1 MNTNAYFCALK
12 NTIYPVKQLTLA
24 ILAVLTA
31 FARADASEA
40 TDVTFWLDSL
50 DAVLADSHRYNT
62 AKEEHITSIKT
73 RLAGSGDPEQR
84 YWVLRDLYRQY
95 SSYDSDSALLYSSL
109 AAAIASDCDR
119 RDWLDEIYLDRAY
132 ILSATGMLTEAAA
145 AVKAVEPT
153 RLSDRM
159 YIQYCETS
167 IFVQTHLDQYLG
179 TTDEELPYSRA
190 TFDMLTALCSDLP
203 MTDPRYYWFLGY
215 SSITSAE
222 KAAEAI
228 PVLEGY
234 MDGRDFNSRDDA
246 RYAWMLSQLYMQTDN
261 RDKRI
266 EWLARSA
273 IADIRTANKEIASLE
288 ELSLLLLE
296 NGDFEHANNY
306 ISYCIQC
313 AIAYKSRVRI
323 AQLADLQYRISN
335 ALQERSNHQ
344 SGQIVRYIV
353 FLVVILVLLS
363 LTLVLLWLQLRRL
376 KRNRAALHNANSS
389 LKMRVDELQ
398 DAREQLHAANESLV
412 SLYASV
418 KEDAHE
424 LAQTNEV
431 KEKYIAYVFEI
442 CSEYIGKLDDY
453 RKHINR
459 LIMAGR
465 FEQVREFT
473 KSPELSHAEVKELY
487 ANFDKIFLSL
497 YPGFIED
504 FNTLLRP
511 GEKIEPRQ
519 GELLNTEL
527 RIYALVRLG
536 LSDSTKIAKFLH
548 CSPQTVYNTRL
559 RVRNRSDIPRD
570 EFASR
575 VAALGKSVL

>member
-1 MNTNAYFCALK
+1 MK
-12 NTIYPVKQLTLA
+12 RLTFA
-24 ILAVLTA
+24 IITALTA
-31 FARADASEA
+31 FASAMAAEA
-40 TDVTFWLDSL
+40 GGVALWLDSL
-50 DAVLADSHRYNT
+50 DCVLADSHHFNE
-62 AKEEHITSIKT
+62 AKEEYIATIKGRLPNT
-73 RLAGSGDPEQR
+73 RGAEQR
-84 YWVLRDLYRQY
+84 YWVFRELYQQY
-95 SSYDSDSALLYSSL
+95 SSYDSDSALAYSNR
-109 AAAIASDCDR
+109 AATIASDLDR
-119 RDWLDEIYLDRAY
+119 YDWLDEIYLDRAY
-132 ILSATGMLTEAAA
+132 ILAATGMLTEAAA
-145 AVKAVEPT
+145 AVKAVEPR

-159 YIQYCETS
+159 YIYYCETR

-179 TTDEELPYSRA
+179 ATNDELPYSRA
-190 TFDMLTALCSDLP
+190 TYDMLEALCSDLP
-203 MTDPRYYWFLGY
+203 MTDPQYYWFLGY
-215 SSITSAE
+215 SSMSSAH

-228 PVLEGY
+228 PVLERF
-234 MDGRDFNSRDDA
+234 MEGRNFNSRDDA
-246 RYAWMLSQLYMQTDN
+246 KYAWMLSSLYMVNDN
-261 RDKRI
+261 LDKRI

-273 IADIRTANKEIASLE
+273 IADIRSANKEIASLE
-288 ELSLLLLE
+288 ELSLLLLDS
-296 NGDFEHANNY
+296 GDLEHANNY

-323 AQLADLQYRISN
+323 AQLADLQYHISN
-335 ALQERSNHQ
+335 ALQERNERQ
-344 SGQIVRYIV
+344 SSQIVRYIV
-353 FLVVILVLLS
+353 YLVVILLMLS
-363 LTLVLLWLQLRRL
+363 ATLILLWTQLRRL
-376 KRNRAALHNANSS
+376 KRNRGELHKANDS
-389 LKMRVDELQ
+389 LKMRVGELQ
-398 DAREQLHAANESLV
+398 DAREQLHAANESLA

-418 KEDAHE
+418 KEDARE

-465 FEQVREFT
+465 FDQVREFT

-497 YPGFIED
+497 YPGFVDD

-511 GEKIEPRQ
+511 DEKIEPRS

-548 CSPQTVYNTRL
+548 CSPQTVYNTRM

-570 EFASR
+570 EFAAR